1 MAGQQLTTTIVIN
14 AKTGSGFGRVGA
26 TLTELGTLVNG
37 LSQELISFGKEST
50 EVYRDYEKSMQD
62 ARVALSTTYGR
73 GTKELND
80 VMEQLDA
87 AATEWAAS
95 TIFHTDDV
103 SHAISEAAHAG
114 WDYEQIMM
122 GLPAAMQ
129 LAQAGSIDLSEAV
142 NYIVKA
148 SNAAGIEMEDMSTF
162 IDLWTFAANSSASTV
177 EEFGDAMLRMGST
190 MRFASDPAELMT
202 LIAVTANAGS
212 VGTEAGTMIRN
223 SMMRLVAPTQKAEK
237 AMALL
242 GATSSETA
250 ELMNDEALAAANAT
264 LAAHGFSVYDEQ
276 GNLRSILD
284 IYRDLYMALG
294 DIAGGYEN
302 IGRNQDA
309 LQILSAIFP
318 TRTITEALNLL
329 NAASTNYEGLYEA
342 MQSGAAE
349 GYGAYAA
356 STMMD
361 TLNGDIE
368 IFNSKVERLK
378 QVVGGELKGQISDF
392 VGFAGE
398 LVDSLAEM
406 DPAAMDALI
415 KGAEVLA
422 AAGPAL
428 LITGGAFRLIGA
440 MMTPAGGIAMGVMAL
455 AAGAAILN
463 DLEDSKFAENFGNMA
478 LDTGEILDY
487 VNGIG
492 EGLRGAYREFDE
504 FKRAVEEAAKA
515 YEKAS
520 SSLSSELLTDMLTNK
535 QLTDEDKE
543 ALYRLADDMYSAL
556 TEGIQNRS
564 SASLSYWST
573 LFGDEE
579 DIENDPAFQ
588 KIMEITSQSMED
600 ATSQAEALSKELRDA
615 LTSAF
620 SDGEISDEE
629 YQNIMG
635 VMRSY
640 NDAVAQAAAEAQ
652 SEEDFIKMSMW
663 QHKAQTASWDEVN
676 ELAQS
681 AAAER
686 DSILSEQEEAYL
698 TERFRLEYRGAD
710 QGLLSELD
718 DKYSRQRM
726 QTEAAYDDFL
736 YTLWDSQ
743 IAQSEQ
749 GANYEW
755 LAGIADQY
763 LSGQMHGDYALQL
776 IEDYLGKSAYA
787 GDNNTPW
794 NRSTDHAELGRMLGT
809 WVASLGGEKELEK
822 RIAYYRETGNEA
834 MAERFAQMY
843 AMEQLA
849 NGFNTVLSTE
859 RPEWDIL
866 GMLQDF
872 TTTGQNEHIMRG
884 NNRASFESA
893 LGIEWNPYHTN
904 SGEFGENT
912 GVHVYTPEE
921 AQAAFAAFEELAPEV
936 NVQGNFDALDTG
948 IAERDGQSVTVYVNE
963 QPGGSTYHAG
973 GGSAG
978 RGGSLG
984 GFSGT
989 SGKFAMGGRA
999 TEASIFGEGDVPEW
1013 AIPEEH
1019 TQRTA
1024 ALLNAARAA
1033 SGFTWPDLL
1042 GMFGGLNANA
1052 NNSPTTFVYSPV
1064 IHANDAS
1071 GVESV
1076 LRDDKARMERWFE
1089 ERRLREGMEV
1099 YA

>member
-14 AKTGSGFGRVGA
+14 ARTGSGFGKVGA
-26 TLTELGTLVNG
+26 TLTELETLVNG

-73 GTKELND
+73 GTVELNQ
-80 VMEQLDA
+80 VMENLDA

-455 AAGAAILN
+455 AAGAAILK
-463 DLEDSKFAENFGNMA
+463 DLEDSRFADNFGTMELDSAELHSFLSEIEQGFSSSRAQVEQWQAA
-478 LDTGEILDY
+478 LD
-487 VNGIG
+487 
-492 EGLRGAYREFDE
+492 
-504 FKRAVEEAAKA
+504 KAVQS
-515 YEKAS
+515 YETAS
-520 SSLSSELLTDMLTNK
+520 STFSSK
-535 QLTDEDKE
+535 
-543 ALYRLADDMYSAL
+543 
-556 TEGIQNRS
+556 
-564 SASLSYWST
+564 
-573 LFGDEE
+573 
-579 DIENDPAFQ
+579 
-588 KIMEITSQSMED
+588 
-600 ATSQAEALSKELRDA
+600 
-615 LTSAF
+615 LTSAMITGAELSEEDYNNLSALVDQMLSSTEQIF
-620 SDGEISDEE
+620 EARAQESTAYWSMLFQYDEDNPYLQELISATTQQLDDSLADVQAAGDKLHNALFQAINNDGKLTPDELEEIQS
-629 YQNIMG
+629 Y
-635 VMRSY
+635 VRAY
-640 NDAVAQAAAEAQ
+640 NDAVAAAIAADEERRSQAAISA
-652 SEEDFIKMSMW
+652 KL
-663 QHKAQTASWDEVN
+663 HKAQTASLDSVKEYAQEITDARDEL
-676 ELAQS
+676 LATEYDTFLENYYYS
-681 AAAER
+681 NGLDVSPESLAAAEEAWNQR
-686 DSILSEQEEAYL
+686 KAEIIEPYNAALLRLYDVLPDRADLSWADDANIQLMVEEWFGGQE
-698 TERFRLEYRGAD
+698 GIW
-710 QGLLSELD
+710 
-718 DKYSRQRM
+718 
-726 QTEAAYDDFL
+726 EAAESF
-736 YTLWDSQ
+736 
-743 IAQSEQ
+743 
-749 GANYEW
+749 
-755 LAGIADQY
+755 
-763 LSGQMHGDYALQL
+763 
-776 IEDYLGKSAYA
+776 
-787 GDNNTPW
+787 
-794 NRSTDHAELGRMLGT
+794 RR
-809 WVASLGGEKELEK
+809 
-822 RIAYYRETGNEA
+822 TGNEDAAARLEQFVENLNDAQDAIQKSNETMAKA
-834 MAERFAQMY
+834 MGPSPSSVTGNDVVAFWNQVGDWIGGLGKNGNEPSGGFSTHSGSFAIEGGTYHGEGYTDY
-843 AMEQLA
+843 AGRSGRVIVGE
-849 NGFNTVLSTE
+849 
-859 RPEWDIL
+859 
-866 GMLQDF
+866 
-872 TTTGQNEHIMRG
+872 
-884 NNRASFESA
+884 
-893 LGIEWNPYHTN
+893 N
-904 SGEFGENT
+904 SGVTIYSGIALEGLEGFDEIQQMIGE
-912 GVHVYTPEE
+912 GMEMP
-921 AQAAFAAFEELAPEV
+921 V
-936 NVQGNFDALDTG
+936 NGNFDALDTG
-948 IAERDGQSVTVYVNE
+948 IAERDGQRVTVYVDE
-963 QPGGSTYHAG
+963 QPGGSRYTAG
-973 GGSAG
+973 GGFAS
-978 RGGSLG
+978 RR
-984 GFSGT
+984 
-989 SGKFAMGGRA
+989 GKFAMGGRA
-999 TEASIFGEGDVPEW
+999 TEASIFGEAGPEW